1 MTSMELARRCAELN
15 EQEQARR
22 AYGLALNEELAPEE
36 ELEAASYIFFAK
48 GDYRIAFTH
57 FVSLFNRGLFQ
68 AELLDLMS
76 QAFYF
81 PNLDKLEKQYKKNVK
96 ALSAYPYLFRKD
108 FPAFE
113 DLPIWFFPFDNKGYI
128 PYYPDQSRFGDYVDV
143 NKPVVDRWFFKDL
156 SKPILAE
163 DIYSQYQLEYLNDNV
178 RKSEWVAK
186 ENHIYLHYTDFMTF
200 CAWLQVLNFKPMMN
214 DQKLVF
220 LMEEEGERYPI
231 DFQKEFG
238 IDYSEYSVKPLS
250 LREIKKLIWHTQLSS
265 HNGGDFFNEI
275 FHGHP
280 NLLGAASIMLDETNK
295 TIQDTLQD
303 LIRDPTM
310 QIKVNGELQNIMRPT
325 EKDMLL
331 AAFFDNNISGEA
343 LDPDSRIVPALF
355 FQPHFSSME
364 HTFHYDPKADGFVIS
379 SDAYDEIRTSP
390 IFKNFKY
397 IKTFTPLRRPTTSY
411 GATIKFMR
419 TYRSK
424 KREETGGVSIVGD
437 DLLTRIVNRNYM
449 VDPEDRL
456 YRDSRL
462 VRFED
467 GKLNPTATFTALAE
481 FLDIP
486 YTESMTYCS
495 DNSGLNP
502 ESLKGNDRGF
512 STAAIYRTYDEYCD
526 DADRALLEYFLQDVY
541 KTYGYDFHYYNGE
554 TVDKAWIMEHFDGAE
569 TLNRLMDQ
577 TYREVAAHAIAE
589 SFQKKGIAISDEEIE
604 KTVENRMEG
613 YWKNLHHDHE
623 RVTDLLLTGVPFVN
637 KKGQPLQM
645 MKALELDPELLEQ
658 PLYH

>member
-22 AYGLALNEELAPEE
+22 AYGLALGEELAPEE

-48 GDYRIAFTH
+48 GDYKIAFTH
-57 FVSLFNRGLFQ
+57 FVSLFNRGYFQ
-68 AELLDLMS
+68 GELLDLMS

-156 SKPILAE
+156 SKPVLAE
-163 DIYSQYQLEYLNDNV
+163 DVYSQYQLEYLNDNV

-200 CAWLQVLNFKPMMN
+200 CAWLQVLNFKPLMN

-220 LMEEEGERYPI
+220 LMEEERERYPI

-238 IDYSEYSVKPLS
+238 IDYSEYTPKPIAV
-250 LREIKKLIWHTQLSS
+250 REIKKLIWHTQLSS

-280 NLLGAASIMLDETNK
+280 NLLHDASIMMSNISQATHEALKSMEKDPSAK
-295 TIQDTLQD
+295 IQ
-303 LIRDPTM
+303 I
-310 QIKVNGELQNIMRPT
+310 NGVLQNIVHPN
-325 EKDMLL
+325 EKDLL
-331 AAFFDNNISGEA
+331 LTAFLGEGRGGEN
-343 LDPDSRIVPALF
+343 LDQASRIVPALF
-355 FQPHFSSME
+355 IQPHFSNMD
-364 HTFHYDPKADGFVIS
+364 HTFKFDTKADGFVIS
-379 SDAYDEIRTSP
+379 TNAQDAVHNSP

-411 GATIKFMR
+411 SATIKFML
-419 TYRSK
+419 TYQEEEEEK
-424 KREETGGVSIVGD
+424 KLTVVGD
-437 DLLTRIVNRNYM
+437 DLIQRIVNRNYM
-449 VDPEDRL
+449 VDPQDRM

-495 DNSGLNP
+495 NNSGRDP

-512 STAAIYRTYDEYCD
+512 STAPVYRTYDEYCD

-541 KTYGYDFHYYNGE
+541 KTYGYDFHYYQGE
-554 TVDKAWIMEHFDGAE
+554 PVDKKWVMSHFDGAKVLNKLMVE
-569 TLNRLMDQ
+569 TH
-577 TYREVAAHAIAE
+577 RELFTQKIAE
-589 SFQKKGIAISDEEIE
+589 DGEKTGNKKSEEEIE
-604 KTVENRMEG
+604 ESVERGIEG
-613 YWKNLHHDHE
+613 LCRITNHDRE
-623 RVTDLLLTGVPFVN
+623 LVTDLLLTGVPFVN
-637 KKGQPLQM
+637 RKGQPLQM